1 MSSLCLKLTV
11 PSHLSFGVPSLCPQ
25 FQRQDEVWK
34 LELEDVI
41 YSDAAE
47 TFFLAHLKCTMA
59 PWYIN

>member
-1 MSSLCLKLTV
+1 VLEINSALTPV
-11 PSHLSFGVPSLCPQ
+11 FWCPLPLCPQ